1 VFNYRYGPKILAS
14 EWYSDYY
21 HSRVS
26 LLRLGQKH
34 ENVRK
39 RHSVLNQKQREVY
52 RKLFRWQ
59 HEWLRLIMDEGRR
72 GVPRG
77 VLKRTIS

>member
-1 VFNYRYGPKILAS
+1 MFNYWYGPKILAS
-14 EWYSDYY
+14 QWSSDYY
-21 HSRVS
+21 HPRVS
-26 LLRLGQKH
+26 LLRLSQKH
-34 ENVRK
+34 ENVWK

-52 RKLFRWQ
+52 RKLFRWN